1 MYDPGEE
8 VTRNA
13 EAATVTNSVYNWS
26 PWTVCHGGGWNM
38 EEAGGYLQH
47 SKMVFHPVFLGRTVS
62 REKNSSSLPL
72 PWAFKA
78 LQHPLGFLSRPA
90 GKKQ

>member
-38 EEAGGYLQH
+38 EEAGGYLQY
-47 SKMVFHPVFLGRTVS
+47 SKAPDGVSSSFLGKDS
-62 REKNSSSLPL
+62 
-72 PWAFKA
+72 F
-78 LQHPLGFLSRPA
+78 
-90 GKKQ
+90 